1 MPDKLEEETAMKK
14 EFFEW
19 LAKKVPPAQL
29 SESFIDSTKLDSYC
43 QEKELVSN
51 TFFCISSR
59 DKVMVL
65 RSRLE
70 SDSIFKFFYRGKIK
84 KMITVLE
91 YYAQYLDEKREREV
105 TSVHARK
112 IEEESSKAQADME
125 RFCEYLKDK
134 ENTQEE
140 ISELSNVR
148 KDVVSGQMQQMVMDG
163 VNGDPLVL
171 LATEHG
177 IPWIDKRNAGGSF
190 WMIGNRELMDTLE
203 ELRKKGYVFNYAP
216 AGSKSTDRRNAWFLR
231 RIESSTEKS
240 SIRQSAQTGVEQS
253 HTRNVVEQAEENL
266 VDNAIKRQR
275 DAFYE
280 WLRTRSGSYKKNS
293 TENYLKLRKC
303 EKILKNIGVIHCDI
317 FEMADSDKIAQIQKS
332 MTIMLREGHVDSQ
345 NTLICTQALR
355 CYQHFLDEVA
365 CGKNRIPEKAIV
377 SCDDKANES
386 AMNNGSVK
394 EEKLSE
400 KLQELLQDDDLKPL
414 RDALKMQKITTIL
427 QLQKT
432 NLWRFMNSQALYNV
446 GQRQEIFRRLME
458 RMKKKQDCE
467 PAQQY
472 SLKTENQTYLGA
484 TPAEALL
491 EYCECIATKY
501 PLKFR
506 SLLDKPYNGGTVVLS
521 RIDKTGDSLKMMN
534 PVAFIGRE
542 LVCQDALL
550 YAKWICK
557 TCGETDEP
565 QCMAEP
571 EAKFVVVSEKE
582 PRLEEV
588 NEQAIA
594 DVDIQKNQTSSWKE
608 SGKAELP
615 VGNKSPLMQMAE
627 GIILAAD
634 LRGMTLEELNRQ
646 LNTTMVTTKKRLQNR
661 NILFRLTE
669 NLSMMR
675 PLWIG
680 MKALSRWKTYWKN
693 CWIKTTGMFLIISG
707 LL

>member
-1 MPDKLEEETAMKK
+1 
-14 EFFEW
+14 
-19 LAKKVPPAQL
+19 
-29 SESFIDSTKLDSYC
+29 
-43 QEKELVSN
+43 
-51 TFFCISSR
+51 
-59 DKVMVL
+59 
-65 RSRLE
+65 
-70 SDSIFKFFYRGKIK
+70 
-84 KMITVLE
+84 
-91 YYAQYLDEKREREV
+91 
-105 TSVHARK
+105 
-112 IEEESSKAQADME
+112 
-125 RFCEYLKDK
+125 
-134 ENTQEE
+134 
-140 ISELSNVR
+140 
-148 KDVVSGQMQQMVMDG
+148 MDG

-171 LATEHG
+171 FATEHG

-253 HTRNVVEQAEENL
+253 HTRNVAEQAEENL

-303 EKILKNIGVIHCDI
+303 EKILKNVGVIHCDI
-317 FEMADSDKIAQIQKS
+317 FEMADSDKIAQIPKS

-400 KLQELLQDDDLKPL
+400 ELQELLQDDDLKPL

-432 NLWRFMNSQALYNV
+432 NLWCFMNSQALYNV

-484 TPAEALL
+484 TPAEELL

-615 VGNKSPLMQMAE
+615 VGNKNLPLKPDEVNAKSRKNVWWRCSKCGNEWKSVINARVKGTVCPVCAE
-627 GIILAAD
+627 REVLAGYND
-634 LRGMTLEELNRQ
+634 LA
-646 LNTTMVTTKKRLQNR
+646 TTD
-661 NILFRLTE
+661 
-669 NLSMMR
+669 R
-675 PLWIG
+675 PL
-680 MKALSRWKTYWKN
+680 LSEWDYEKNKWKPTEVSRNSAKRAWWKCRHGHSWSMLKNEAAKWNKFQSEIERTYPKLYFLL
-693 CWIKTTGMFLIISG
+693 CVSSCQTGIS
-707 LL
+707 L